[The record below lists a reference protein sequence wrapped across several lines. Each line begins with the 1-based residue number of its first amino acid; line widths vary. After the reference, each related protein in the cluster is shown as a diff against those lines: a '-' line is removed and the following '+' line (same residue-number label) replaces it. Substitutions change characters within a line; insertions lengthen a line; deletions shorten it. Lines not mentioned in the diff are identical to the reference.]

1 VRTLHLATVLA
12 IATLLTLDHKL
23 IAFKSA
29 LLRRL
34 ILQMLPV
41 EAAILVH
48 NRWLFE
54 AFAGKMSLIWLLFLT
69 CWVKYPK
76 LAGTD
81 RMLGAK

>member
-1 VRTLHLATVLA
+1 MATVLTR
-12 IATLLTLDHKL
+12 ATLLTLDHKL
-23 IAFKSA
+23 VAFKSA
-29 LLRRL
+29 LFRRL
-34 ILQMLPV
+34 ILQMFPV

-48 NRWLFE
+48 NRWLLV

-69 CWVKYPK
+69 CWVKYPE